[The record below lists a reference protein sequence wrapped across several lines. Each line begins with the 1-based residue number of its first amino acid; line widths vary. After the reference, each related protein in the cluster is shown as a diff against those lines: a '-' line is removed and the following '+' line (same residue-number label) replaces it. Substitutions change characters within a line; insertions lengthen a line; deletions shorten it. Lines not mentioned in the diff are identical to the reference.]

1 MGELLIMV
9 VVPPLVG
16 LVAYAVVRLLRRND
30 EDLENGGDRS
40 APAFIVACISAAIIA
55 IIAGFVLNIIQE
67 PVDKAFTSSA
77 VRLGT

>member
-16 LVAYAVVRLLRRND
+16 LVAYAVVRLLRRSD

-40 APAFIVACISAAIIA
+40 APV
-55 IIAGFVLNIIQE
+55 
-67 PVDKAFTSSA
+67 
-77 VRLGT
+77 